1 MANVKVEKLVGKN
14 IEDIEIEMVERKGA
28 GHPDSMCDNAAE
40 ALSRKLSQY
49 YIDHFG
55 TILHHNVD
63 KAALVGGRSEPKFG
77 GGIVTEPIYFALI
90 GRAICDVI
98 KDNKLEKIPIQRLAR
113 EAIMESLEETF
124 RYMDLK
130 TDILI
135 DCKVKTGSQDL
146 VGLFDYRKQVPFA
159 NDTSFGVSFAPFSN
173 TEKLVYKIEQFL
185 QKEAIQRVPA
195 IGEDIKVMGFRQK
208 KDIKLTIATAMVDRL
223 IDDLD
228 SYVSIKEDIKEEV
241 MKQVPK
247 IIDPSYNVSVDINRA
262 DIIEKGVVYI
272 TVTGTSAESGDDGQV
287 GRGNR
292 TNGLITPNRP
302 MSLEAAAG
310 KNPISHVGKIY
321 NVLAGI
327 CANEIA
333 DKVNGAKEVQVR
345 ILSQIGS
352 PISQPLVA
360 SVNILPSTD
369 AAWNSIQYES
379 EKIVQ
384 DNLANITKLTE
395 LFLHRKVTVW

>member
-1 MANVKVEKLVGKN
+1 MANVKIEQIVGKY

-40 ALSRKLSQY
+40 ALSRKLSHY

-98 KDNKLEKIPIQRLAR
+98 RDNKLEKIPIQRLAR

-130 TDILI
+130 TDIMI

-146 VGLFDYRKQVPFA
+146 VGLFDYRKQIPFA

-185 QKEAIQRVPA
+185 QKEAIQRIPA
-195 IGEDIKVMGFRQK
+195 IGEDIKVMGFRQN

-228 SYVSIKEDIKEEV
+228 SYVAIKEDIKEEV
-241 MKQVPK
+241 LKRVSQ

-333 DKVNGAKEVQVR
+333 DTVPGAKEVQVR

-360 SVNILPSTD
+360 SVSILPSED
-369 AAWNSIQYES
+369 AAWNSIEYEA

-384 DNLANITKLTE
+384 DKLSNITQLTE

>member
-1 MANVKVEKLVGKN
+1 MANVKIEKLIGKN
-14 IEDIEIEMVERKGA
+14 IEDVEIEMVERKGA

-40 ALSRKLSQY
+40 NLSRKLSQY
-49 YIDHFG
+49 YIEHFD

-90 GRAICDVI
+90 GRAVCDVI
-98 KDNKLEKIPIQRLAR
+98 REGKLEKVPIARLAR
-113 EAIMESLEETF
+113 EAIAESIEETF

-130 TDILI
+130 TDVII
-135 DCKVKTGSQDL
+135 DCKIKSGSQDL

-159 NDTSFGVSFAPFSN
+159 NDTSFGVSYAPFSN
-173 TEKLVYKIEQFL
+173 TEKLVYGIEQFL
-185 QKEAIQRVPA
+185 QKEAIQRIPA
-195 IGEDIKVMGFRQK
+195 IGEDIKVMGFRQNN
-208 KDIKLTIATAMVDRL
+208 DIKLTIATAMVDRL

-228 SYVSIKEDIKEEV
+228 SYVSIKQEIAEAV
-241 MKQVPK
+241 LNQVCK
-247 IIDPSYNVSVDINRA
+247 IIDPSYNVSVDVNRA

-310 KNPISHVGKIY
+310 KNPVSHVGKIY

-327 CANEIA
+327 CAREIA
-333 DKVNGAKEVQVR
+333 DNVAGAKEVQVR
-345 ILSQIGS
+345 ILSQIGK
-352 PISQPLVA
+352 PISEPLIA
-360 SVNILPSTD
+360 SVNILPEED
-369 AAWNSIQYES
+369 ATWNTIEYEAEQIIQ
-379 EKIVQ
+379 EK
-384 DNLANITKLTE
+384 LANVTQLTE

>member
-1 MANVKVEKLVGKN
+1 MANVKVEKIVGKY
-14 IEDIEIEMVERKGA
+14 IEDVEIEMVERKGA

-40 ALSRKLSQY
+40 TLSRKLSQY
-49 YIDHFG
+49 YIDHYG

-113 EAIMESLEETF
+113 EAIMESIEETF

-130 TDILI
+130 TDVII

-185 QKEAIQRVPA
+185 QKEAIQRIPA
-195 IGEDIKVMGFRQK
+195 IGEDIKVMGFRQNNE
-208 KDIKLTIATAMVDRL
+208 IKLTIATAMVDRL

-333 DKVNGAKEVQVR
+333 DTVTGAKEVQVR

-352 PISQPLVA
+352 PISEPLVA
-360 SVNILPSTD
+360 SVSILPTED
-369 AAWNSIQYES
+369 AAWNSIEYEA

-384 DNLANITKLTE
+384 DKLTNITKLTE
-395 LFLHRKVTVW
+395 LFLHRKVSVW

>member
-1 MANVKVEKLVGKN
+1 MANVKVEKLIGKY
-14 IEDIEIEMVERKGA
+14 IEDVEIEMVERKGA

-98 KDNKLEKIPIQRLAR
+98 KDNKLEKVPIHRLAR

-130 TDILI
+130 TDIMI
-135 DCKVKTGSQDL
+135 DCKVKPGSQDL

-185 QKEAIQRVPA
+185 QKEGIKRIPA

-208 KDIKLTIATAMVDRL
+208 KDIKLTIATAMIDRL

-228 SYVSIKEDIKEEV
+228 AYVSIKEDIKDEV
-241 MKQVPK
+241 MKQIPK

-262 DIIEKGVVYI
+262 DIVEKGCVYI

-327 CANEIA
+327 CANEISDTVA
-333 DKVNGAKEVQVR
+333 GAKEVQVR

-360 SVNILPSTD
+360 SVSILTAEG
-369 AAWNSIQYES
+369 AAWNNVQYEA

-384 DNLANITKLTE
+384 DKLTNITKLTE

>member
-1 MANVKVEKLVGKN
+1 MANVKIERLIGKY
-14 IEDIEIEMVERKGA
+14 IEDVEIEMVERKGA

-40 ALSRKLSQY
+40 TLSRKLSQY
-49 YIDHFG
+49 YIEHFG
-55 TILHHNVD
+55 MILHHNVD

-90 GRAICDVI
+90 GRAVCDVI
-98 KDNKLEKIPIQRLAR
+98 RDGKLEKVPISRLTR
-113 EAIMESLEETF
+113 EAITESLEETF
-124 RYMDLK
+124 RYLDLK
-130 TDILI
+130 TDVII
-135 DCKVKTGSQDL
+135 DCKIKSGSQDL

-159 NDTSFGVSFAPFSN
+159 NDTSFGVSHAPFSN
-173 TEKLVYKIEQFL
+173 TEKLVYGIEQFL

-195 IGEDIKVMGFRQK
+195 IGEDIKVMGFRQNN
-208 KDIKLTIATAMVDRL
+208 DIKLTVATAMVDRL

-228 SYVSIKEDIKEEV
+228 SYVSIKEEITEAV
-241 MKQVPK
+241 LNQVCK
-247 IIDPSYNVSVDINRA
+247 IIDPSYIVSVDVNRA

-310 KNPISHVGKIY
+310 KNPVSHVGKIY

-327 CANEIA
+327 CAREIA
-333 DKVNGAKEVQVR
+333 DSVAGAKEVQVR
-345 ILSQIGS
+345 ILSQIGK
-352 PISQPLVA
+352 PISEPLVA
-360 SVNILPSTD
+360 SVNILPEED
-369 AAWNSIQYES
+369 ATWNTIEYEAEQIMQ
-379 EKIVQ
+379 EK
-384 DNLANITKLTE
+384 LANITQMTE
-395 LFLHRKVTVW
+395 LFLHRKVSVW

>member
-14 IEDIEIEMVERKGA
+14 IEDVEIEMVERKGA

-113 EAIMESLEETF
+113 EAIMQSLEETF

-185 QKEAIQRVPA
+185 QKEAIQRIPA
-195 IGEDIKVMGFRQK
+195 IGEDIKVMGFRQN

-228 SYVSIKEDIKEEV
+228 SYVAIKEDIKEEV
-241 MKQVPK
+241 MKQIPK

-262 DIIEKGVVYI
+262 DIIDKGVVYI

-333 DKVNGAKEVQVR
+333 DTVNGAKEVQVR

-360 SVNILPSTD
+360 SVNILPAEG
-369 AAWNSIQYES
+369 AAWNNIQYEA

-384 DNLANITKLTE
+384 EKLTNITKLTE

>member
-1 MANVKVEKLVGKN
+1 MANVKIERLIGKN
-14 IEDIEIEMVERKGA
+14 IEEVEIEMVERKGA

-40 ALSRKLSQY
+40 NLSRKLSQY
-49 YIDHFG
+49 YIEHFD

-77 GGIVTEPIYFALI
+77 GGVVTEPIYFALI
-90 GRAICDVI
+90 GRAVCDVI
-98 KDNKLEKIPIQRLAR
+98 RDGKLEKVPIARLAR
-113 EAIMESLEETF
+113 EAIAESIEETF

-130 TDILI
+130 TDVII
-135 DCKVKTGSQDL
+135 DSKIKSGSQDL

-159 NDTSFGVSFAPFSN
+159 NDTSFGVSYAPFSN
-173 TEKLVYKIEQFL
+173 TEKLVYGIEQFL
-185 QKEAIQRVPA
+185 QKEAIQRIPA
-195 IGEDIKVMGFRQK
+195 IGEDIKVMGFRQNN
-208 KDIKLTIATAMVDRL
+208 DIKLTIATAMVDRL
-223 IDDLD
+223 VDDLD
-228 SYVSIKEDIKEEV
+228 SYVSIKQEITEAV
-241 MKQVPK
+241 LNQVCK
-247 IIDPSYNVSVDINRA
+247 IIDPSFTVSVDVNRA

-310 KNPISHVGKIY
+310 KNPVSHVGKIY

-327 CANEIA
+327 CAREIA
-333 DKVNGAKEVQVR
+333 DNVAGAKEVQVR
-345 ILSQIGS
+345 ILSQIGK
-352 PISQPLVA
+352 PISEPLIA
-360 SVNILPSTD
+360 SVNILPEED
-369 AAWNSIQYES
+369 ATWNTIEYEAEQIMQ
-379 EKIVQ
+379 EK
-384 DNLANITKLTE
+384 LANITQKTE

>member
-1 MANVKVEKLVGKN
+1 MANVKVEKIVGKY
-14 IEDIEIEMVERKGA
+14 IEDVEIEMVERKGA

-40 ALSRKLSQY
+40 TLSRKLSQY
-49 YIDHFG
+49 YIDHYG

-113 EAIMESLEETF
+113 EAIMESIEETF

-130 TDILI
+130 TDVII

-185 QKEAIQRVPA
+185 QKEAIQRIPA
-195 IGEDIKVMGFRQK
+195 IGEDIKVMGFRQNN
-208 KDIKLTIATAMVDRL
+208 DIKLTIATAMVDRL

-333 DKVNGAKEVQVR
+333 DTVTGAKEVQVR

-352 PISQPLVA
+352 PISEPLVA
-360 SVNILPSTD
+360 SVSILPTED
-369 AAWNSIQYES
+369 AAWNSIEYEA

-384 DNLANITKLTE
+384 DKLTNITKLTE
-395 LFLHRKVTVW
+395 LFLHRKVSVW

>member
-1 MANVKVEKLVGKN
+1 MANVKIEKLIGTN
-14 IEDIEIEMVERKGA
+14 IEDGEIEMVEIKGA

-40 ALSRKLSQY
+40 NLSRKLSQY
-49 YIDHFG
+49 YIEHFD

-90 GRAICDVI
+90 GRAVCDVI
-98 KDNKLEKIPIQRLAR
+98 REGKLEKVPIARLAR
-113 EAIMESLEETF
+113 EAIAESIEETF

-130 TDILI
+130 TDVII
-135 DCKVKTGSQDL
+135 DCKIKSGSQDL

-159 NDTSFGVSFAPFSN
+159 NDTSFGVSYAPFSN
-173 TEKLVYKIEQFL
+173 TEKLVYGIEQFL
-185 QKEAIQRVPA
+185 QKEAIQRIPA
-195 IGEDIKVMGFRQK
+195 IGEDIKVMGFRQNN
-208 KDIKLTIATAMVDRL
+208 DIKLTIATAMVDRL

-228 SYVSIKEDIKEEV
+228 SYVSIKQEIAEAV
-241 MKQVPK
+241 LNQVCK
-247 IIDPSYNVSVDINRA
+247 IIDPSYNVSVDVNRA

-310 KNPISHVGKIY
+310 KNPVSHVGKIY

-327 CANEIA
+327 CAREIA
-333 DKVNGAKEVQVR
+333 DNVAGAKEVQVR
-345 ILSQIGS
+345 ILSQIGK
-352 PISQPLVA
+352 PISEPLIA
-360 SVNILPSTD
+360 SVNILPEED
-369 AAWNSIQYES
+369 ATWNTIEYEAEQIIQ
-379 EKIVQ
+379 EK
-384 DNLANITKLTE
+384 LANVTQLTE